1 MRFDDVKG
9 TWAPFVAEFMRA
21 KAMALKFAYSEYFDG
36 NPATL
41 NWWATS
47 PPMSSRSLVADFALH
62 WALQAACDGG
72 NVRGLNGS
80 GYASRNPFLSCTF
93 VDNPDTDTSPGQQ
106 VIANKLLAYA
116 FILTTEGY
124 PFIYGKDYFGGE
136 VWPGLTGS
144 SRGSIFDLDPRAAG
158 GREHGYPLSR

>member
-1 MRFDDVKG
+1 
-9 TWAPFVAEFMRA
+9 
-21 KAMALKFAYSEYFDG
+21 
-36 NPATL
+36 
-41 NWWATS
+41 
-47 PPMSSRSLVADFALH
+47 MSSRSLVADFALH

-106 VIANKLLAYA
+106 VIANRLLAYA

-124 PFIYGKDYFGGE
+124 PFIYGKDYFGNE
-136 VWPGLTGS
+136 VWPGVYGLKPW
-144 SRGSIFDLDPRAAG
+144 LDN
-158 GREHGYPLSR
+158 LI